1 MSRTKLIVLAAM
13 ALLFA
18 QLQCTA
24 ACATRLCKTDS
35 NNSESLPP
43 CHRHHHSP
51 SHDQTSGSCVH
62 QIVVVPTPSQQL
74 LQMEMPAFPV
84 MNAAETV
91 IADFLADSGAST
103 HNHLAPSPPGF
114 QSRSS
119 VVLRI

>member
-1 MSRTKLIVLAAM
+1 MSRTKLIVLVAM

-24 ACATRLCKTDS
+24 ACATQLCKSDS

-74 LQMEMPAFPV
+74 LQMEMPPFPV
-84 MNAAETV
+84 MNAGKTV
-91 IADFLADSGAST
+91 FADFLADSGANAQS
-103 HNHLAPSPPGF
+103 HLAPSPPGF
-114 QSRSS
+114 ESISS